1 MLEKNLLPTTGI
13 EPVLISRAVRR
24 LVTVLTELIPSLEIT
39 ESKYEF
45 LVFSKAR
52 NPSDQI

>member
-24 LVTVLTELIPSLEIT
+24 LVTVLTELIPSVEIT
-39 ESKYEF
+39 EPKYEF
-45 LVFSKAR
+45 LVF
-52 NPSDQI
+52 